1 MRIRTTF
8 FIFLCIAVAGVF
20 GWYFLYN
27 QIIANAVAANKITI
41 KRQEAQLAQKQ
52 DQSLA
57 AFLATSSRTATTLLE
72 SVVPASGSVPFISM
86 VEGLAKEASIG
97 LKVQNVGIASAATV
111 APSASTKNFDALSLS
126 LSVQGSWA
134 DIHTFL
140 DMLETLPYKVRL
152 DKISLTQ
159 AVYTAPTTGHTN
171 TPLQSFW
178 SGSLSL
184 SALKIV
190 SPGDL
195 QN

>member
-1 MRIRTTF
+1 MRIKTTF
-8 FIFLCIAVAGVF
+8 FIFLCIAAMGVF

-27 QIIANAVAANKITI
+27 QIIANVTAANKIVI
-41 KRQEAQLAQKQ
+41 KQQEAGLAQKQ

-57 AFLATSSRTATTLLE
+57 AFLATSSRTASTLLE

-86 VEGLAKEASIG
+86 VEGLAKKAVVG

-111 APSASTKNFDALSLS
+111 APSASTKNFDALNLS

-134 DIHTFL
+134 QIQTFL
-140 DMLETLPYKVRL
+140 NMLEMLPYKVRL

-159 AVYTAPTTGHTN
+159 SVYTASPAGHTN
-171 TPLQSFW
+171 MSSQSFW

-184 SALKIV
+184 SVLKII
-190 SPGDL
+190 SPGDS